1 MHLFT
6 GCEGWRIVKVWTVL
20 LNPKFYVLLCMRSQN
35 TEQPGIYLV
44 YSIPEH
50 LLLLAS
56 FRYNISFF
64 FLKAEK
70 QREDKRTSWISFK
83 TIRSDLRVSSLA
95 ASTRPMRTSDLRGVR
110 WGMKAHSNLRDWL
123 FLRLFWPLG
132 NWGSIMRKK
141 NCFFPYR
148 GSSHFTKFFPTS
160 SF

>member
-1 MHLFT
+1 MERKKDLGLQQVGKQFQLDVVKASQKEEEEENAFETFGKTKPDRWLFS
-6 GCEGWRIVKVWTVL
+6 ESE
-20 LNPKFYVLLCMRSQN
+20 FSQKK
-35 TEQPGIYLV
+35 
-44 YSIPEH
+44 
-50 LLLLAS
+50 
-56 FRYNISFF
+56 FF

-110 WGMKAHSNLRDWL
+110 WGMKAHSNLRDWW

-132 NWGSIMRKK
+132 HWGSIMRKK